1 MLPVPYLFAI
11 SRPPQVQTFV
21 EGLQPQL
28 FITVIFVQLEVFMVV
43 CSVIYHCPTPQLAH
57 FSLAYVAAGKYST
70 LTTTAFHLC
79 QLYSIRNNYLPVF
92 SVSLFYYQVVSLDI
106 RSKLTQEQLSG
117 GGNTVEDELDYPKLL
132 NRVLPPDIRVLAL
145 CPAPPNFSARFDCKQ
160 RTYKYYFPRGNLN
173 IEVCVNSCV
182 LNCSQVLGDA

>member
-1 MLPVPYLFAI
+1 M
-11 SRPPQVQTFV
+11 
-21 EGLQPQL
+21 
-28 FITVIFVQLEVFMVV
+28 
-43 CSVIYHCPTPQLAH
+43 
-57 FSLAYVAAGKYST
+57 
-70 LTTTAFHLC
+70 
-79 QLYSIRNNYLPVF
+79 
-92 SVSLFYYQVVSLDI
+92 SLDI

-132 NRVLPPDIRVLAL
+132 NRVLPPDIRVLAW

-182 LNCSQVLGDA
+182 LNCS